1 MKFFMYNTVRKF
13 SARHSGEGRTKA
25 SHASVEQPKAGP
37 GGASV
42 ASHRFTT
49 HPDERASAVPA
60 FAGMTAVF
68 RVSLLAAALAL
79 AGCASVGPN
88 YHEVK
93 PAAPQVQGLEATQ
106 ESNAQFQAAWW
117 KQFNDPT
124 LDALIQRAAANNL
137 DLRMAV
143 ARLHESRALL
153 SSAKSDQLPTV
164 DTDLKYTRSREQDP
178 GFTSQRTTVTTYQ
191 AGFDASWELDLFGG
205 VRRSV
210 EASHADLGASE
221 AALHDAQVSLL
232 AEVARNYFELR
243 GSQLRLDIAQR
254 DIDNQQQTV
263 HLTEVR
269 NQLGSGSEQDVASA
283 KARLSA
289 VQAQL
294 PVLQTQVSASEFRLA
309 VLLGE
314 RPGEL
319 DIDVSPKSFTP
330 IAINLPIGDAG
341 DVLARRPDV
350 HVAEREYAA
359 ATARIGVAKADFF
372 PHITLGGFLG
382 FLAGRSNDFGSPS
395 TRAWSLAPSIS
406 WPGLNVQR
414 VRANLHASEARADAA
429 QANYQ
434 QTVLLAIEDID
445 NAVTGFNQQRVRVD
459 HLIEQSTQSK
469 RAEELAQVR
478 YQEGATSFLELL
490 DAERTQLSAED
501 DLAQA
506 EASINTRAVA
516 LYKALGGGWQAC
528 GDEHCSAVAKADPSV
543 AP

>member
-1 MKFFMYNTVRKF
+1 MRIPPTLENIDMKT
-13 SARHSGEGRTKA
+13 
-25 SHASVEQPKAGP
+25 
-37 GGASV
+37 
-42 ASHRFTT
+42 
-49 HPDERASAVPA
+49 
-60 FAGMTAVF
+60 
-68 RVSLLAAALAL
+68 LLKIAALSAAMIL
-79 AGCASVGPN
+79 AGCASVGLD
-88 YHEVK
+88 YH
-93 PAAPQVQGLEATQ
+93 QVQPTTPQLRGLDAAQ
-106 ESNAQFQAAWW
+106 ESNTQFQAAWW

-137 DLRMAV
+137 DLRISV

-153 SSAKSDQLPTV
+153 SNAKSNQLPTV
-164 DTDLKYTRSREQDP
+164 DTDLNYTRARGQEP
-178 GFTSQRTTVTTYQ
+178 GFTNQRTTVTTYQ

-205 VRRSV
+205 IRRSV
-210 EASHADLGASE
+210 EAAGADLGANE
-221 AALHDAQVSLL
+221 AALHNAQISLL

-243 GSQLRLDIAQR
+243 GSQSRLDITQR
-254 DIDNQQQTV
+254 DIDNLQQTT

-269 NQLGSGSEQDVASA
+269 EQLGSGSEQDVASA

-319 DIDVSPKSFTP
+319 DIDVSSKSFTP
-330 IAINLPIGDAG
+330 IAVSLPIGEAG

-350 HVAEREYAA
+350 HIAEREYAA
-359 ATARIGVAKADFF
+359 ANARIGVAKADFF
-372 PHITLGGFLG
+372 PHIALGGFLG
-382 FLAGRSNDFGSPS
+382 FLAGSSNDFGGPA

-406 WPGLNVQR
+406 WPGLNIQR

-469 RAEELAQVR
+469 RAADLARVR
-478 YQEGATSFLELL
+478 YEEGATSFLELL

-501 DLAQA
+501 DLAEA
-506 EASINTRAVA
+506 EASIDTRAVA

-528 GDEHCSAVAKADPSV
+528 GDEHCSAVANA
-543 AP
+543 APNAAP

>member
-1 MKFFMYNTVRKF
+1 M
-13 SARHSGEGRTKA
+13 
-25 SHASVEQPKAGP
+25 
-37 GGASV
+37 
-42 ASHRFTT
+42 
-49 HPDERASAVPA
+49 ASA
-60 FAGMTAVF
+60 
-68 RVSLLAAALAL
+68 S
-79 AGCASVGPN
+79 
-88 YHEVK
+88 
-93 PAAPQVQGLEATQ
+93 
-106 ESNAQFQAAWW
+106 AQ
-117 KQFNDPT
+117 
-124 LDALIQRAAANNL
+124 
-137 DLRMAV
+137 
-143 ARLHESRALL
+143 
-153 SSAKSDQLPTV
+153 
-164 DTDLKYTRSREQDP
+164 
-178 GFTSQRTTVTTYQ
+178 
-191 AGFDASWELDLFGG
+191 
-205 VRRSV
+205 
-210 EASHADLGASE
+210 
-221 AALHDAQVSLL
+221 
-232 AEVARNYFELR
+232 
-243 GSQLRLDIAQR
+243 
-254 DIDNQQQTV
+254 
-263 HLTEVR
+263 
-269 NQLGSGSEQDVASA
+269 
-283 KARLSA
+283 LSA
-289 VQAQL
+289 VEAQL
-294 PVLQTQVSASEFRLA
+294 PLLDAQARAGEYRLA

-319 DIDVSPKSFTP
+319 GVDLAPGDFHPIDAV
-330 IAINLPIGDAG
+330 LPIGDAG
-341 DVLARRPDV
+341 DVLKRRPDV
-350 HVAEREYAA
+350 RAAEREYAA

-469 RAEELAQVR
+469 RAADLARVR

-528 GDEHCSAVAKADPSV
+528 GDEHCSAVATANA

>member
-1 MKFFMYNTVRKF
+1 MK
-13 SARHSGEGRTKA
+13 A
-25 SHASVEQPKAGP
+25 
-37 GGASV
+37 
-42 ASHRFTT
+42 
-49 HPDERASAVPA
+49 
-60 FAGMTAVF
+60 
-68 RVSLLAAALAL
+68 LLKIAALSAALIL
-79 AGCASVGPN
+79 AGCASVGPD
-88 YHEVK
+88 YHRVQ
-93 PAAPQVQGLEATQ
+93 PATPQLQGLDAAQ
-106 ESNAQFQAAWW
+106 ESNAQFQSAWW

-137 DLRMAV
+137 DLRIAV

-153 SSAKSDQLPTV
+153 SNAKSDQLPTV
-164 DTDLKYTRSREQDP
+164 NTDLNYTRARGQEP
-178 GFTSQRTTVTTYQ
+178 GFTDQRTTVTTYQ

-205 VRRSV
+205 IRRSV
-210 EASHADLGASE
+210 EAAGADLSANE
-221 AALHDAQVSLL
+221 AALQNAQVTLL

-254 DIDNQQQTV
+254 DIDNLQQTT

-269 NQLGSGSEQDVASA
+269 EQLGSGSEQDVASA

-319 DIDVSPKSFTP
+319 DIDVSSKSFTP
-330 IAINLPIGDAG
+330 IAVNLPIGDAG

-350 HVAEREYAA
+350 HIAEREYAA

-382 FLAGRSNDFGSPS
+382 FLSGSSNNFGGPS

-434 QTVLLAIEDID
+434 QSVLLAIEDID

-469 RAEELAQVR
+469 RAADLARVR
-478 YQEGATSFLELL
+478 YEEGATSFLELL

-506 EASINTRAVA
+506 EAAINTRAVA

-528 GDEHCSAVAKADPSV
+528 GDEHCSAVANA
-543 AP
+543 APRTAP

>member
-1 MKFFMYNTVRKF
+1 MK
-13 SARHSGEGRTKA
+13 
-25 SHASVEQPKAGP
+25 
-37 GGASV
+37 
-42 ASHRFTT
+42 
-49 HPDERASAVPA
+49 
-60 FAGMTAVF
+60 
-68 RVSLLAAALAL
+68 SLLKIAALSAALIL
-79 AGCASVGPN
+79 AGCASVGPD
-88 YHEVK
+88 YHVAK
-93 PAAPQVQGLEATQ
+93 PTAPQLQGLDAAQ
-106 ESNAQFQAAWW
+106 ENAAQFQAAWW

-124 LDALIQRAAANNL
+124 LDALIQHAAANNL
-137 DLRMAV
+137 DLRIAV

-153 SSAKSDQLPTV
+153 SGAKSDRLPTI
-164 DTDLKYTRSREQDP
+164 DTDVDYTRSRGQQP
-178 GFTSQRTTVTTYQ
+178 GFSNRRRTVTTYQ
-191 AGFDASWELDLFGG
+191 AGFDASWELDIFGG

-210 EASHADLGASE
+210 EAAGADLDASE

-243 GSQLRLDIAQR
+243 GSQLRLDIARR
-254 DIDNQQQTV
+254 DIDNLHLTV

-269 NQLGSGSEQDVASA
+269 QQLGAGSEQDVASA

-294 PVLQTQVSASEFRLA
+294 PLLQTQVNAGEYRLA

-319 DIDVSPKSFTP
+319 DVDVSPKSFKP
-330 IAINLPIGDAG
+330 IAVSLPIGDAG

-350 HVAEREYAA
+350 QMAEREYAA

-372 PHITLGGFLG
+372 PHIVLGGFLG
-382 FLAGRSNDFGSPS
+382 FLSGRSNDFGSPA

-406 WPGLNVQR
+406 WAGLNVQR

-434 QTVLLAIEDID
+434 QAVLLAIEDID

-459 HLIEQSTQSK
+459 HLIEQGTQSK
-469 RAEELAQVR
+469 RAADLARVR
-478 YQEGATSFLELL
+478 YREGETSFLELL
-490 DAERTQLSAED
+490 DAERTQLAAED

-506 EASINTRAVA
+506 EAAIDTRAVA

-528 GDEHCSAVAKADPSV
+528 GDEHCSAVARADA

>member
-1 MKFFMYNTVRKF
+1 MKTLFKV
-13 SARHSGEGRTKA
+13 
-25 SHASVEQPKAGP
+25 
-37 GGASV
+37 
-42 ASHRFTT
+42 
-49 HPDERASAVPA
+49 
-60 FAGMTAVF
+60 
-68 RVSLLAAALAL
+68 AALSAALIL
-79 AGCASVGPN
+79 AGCASVGPD
-88 YHEVK
+88 YHAAK
-93 PAAPQVQGLEATQ
+93 IAAPQIQGLDAAQ
-106 ESNAQFQAAWW
+106 ENSAQFQAAWW

-153 SSAKSDQLPTV
+153 SDAKSDQFPTV
-164 DTDLKYTRSREQDP
+164 DTGVNYARSREQQP
-178 GFTSQRTTVTTYQ
+178 GFTTQRTTVTSYQ
-191 AGFDASWELDLFGG
+191 AGFDASWELDVFGG

-210 EASHADLGASE
+210 EAAGADLGASE
-221 AALHDAQVSLL
+221 ASLHNAQVSLL

-243 GSQLRLDIAQR
+243 GSQLRLDIAKR
-254 DIDNQQQTV
+254 NIENQQQTV
-263 HLTEVR
+263 HLAEVR
-269 NQLGSGSEQDVASA
+269 QQLGAGSEQDVASA
-283 KARLSA
+283 KAQLSS

-294 PVLQTQVSASEFRLA
+294 PVLQTQVSAGEFRLA

-319 DIDVSPKSFTP
+319 DIDVSPKSFQP
-330 IAINLPIGDAG
+330 IAVNLPIGDAG
-341 DVLARRPDV
+341 DVLSRRPDV

-359 ATARIGVAKADFF
+359 ANARIGVAKADFF
-372 PHITLGGFLG
+372 PHTSLGGFLG

-395 TRAWSLAPSIS
+395 TRAWSLTPGIS
-406 WPGLNVQR
+406 WSGLNIQR

-459 HLIEQSTQSK
+459 RLIEQSTQSQ
-469 RAEELAQVR
+469 RAADLARVR
-478 YQEGATSFLELL
+478 YQEGATGFLELL
-490 DAERTQLSAED
+490 DAERVQLAAED

-506 EASINTRAVA
+506 EAGINTRAVA

-528 GDEHCSAVAKADPSV
+528 GDERCSQLAS

>member
-1 MKFFMYNTVRKF
+1 MK
-13 SARHSGEGRTKA
+13 
-25 SHASVEQPKAGP
+25 
-37 GGASV
+37 
-42 ASHRFTT
+42 
-49 HPDERASAVPA
+49 
-60 FAGMTAVF
+60 
-68 RVSLLAAALAL
+68 SLLNIAALSAALVTVLVL

-93 PAAPQVQGLEATQ
+93 PTAPQLQGLDAAQ
-106 ESNAQFQAAWW
+106 ENTARFQAAWW

-124 LDALIQRAAANNL
+124 LDALIQHAGANNL
-137 DLRMAV
+137 DLRIAV

-153 SSAKSDQLPTV
+153 SGAKSDQLPTI
-164 DTDLKYTRSREQDP
+164 DTDVNYTRSRGQQP
-178 GFTSQRTTVTTYQ
+178 GFSSQRSTVTRYQ
-191 AGFDASWELDLFGG
+191 AGFDASWELDIFGG

-210 EASHADLGASE
+210 EAAGADLGASE
-221 AALHDAQVSLL
+221 AALRDAQVSLL

-243 GSQLRLDIAQR
+243 GSQQRLEIAQR
-254 DIDNQQQTV
+254 DIENLRQTV
-263 HLTEVR
+263 RLTEVR
-269 NQLGSGSEQDVASA
+269 QQLGAGSEQDVASA

-294 PVLQTQVSASEFRLA
+294 PLLQTQVHAGEYRLA

-319 DIDVSPKSFTP
+319 DVDVSPKSFTL
-330 IAINLPIGDAG
+330 IALSLPIGDAG

-350 HVAEREYAA
+350 QIAERTYAA

-372 PHITLGGFLG
+372 PHVTLGGFLG
-382 FLAGRSNDFGSPS
+382 FLSGRSNDFGSPS

-406 WPGLNVQR
+406 WPGLNIQR
-414 VRANLHASEARADAA
+414 VRANLHASESRTDAA

-459 HLIEQSTQSK
+459 HLIEQGTQSK
-469 RAEELAQVR
+469 RAAELARIR
-478 YQEGATSFLELL
+478 YQEGETGFLELL
-490 DAERTQLSAED
+490 DAERTQLAAED

-506 EASINTRAVA
+506 EATINTRAVA

-528 GDEHCSAVAKADPSV
+528 GDEHCSAVARADA

>member
-60 FAGMTAVF
+60 VAGMTAVF

-164 DTDLKYTRSREQDP
+164 DTDLNYTRSREQDP

-528 GDEHCSAVAKADPSV
+528 GDEHCSAVAKAEPSV